1 MDYQHLG
8 YITKIGTVVDGCGMQ
23 QKKFNSEISPKYEI
37 KEMKF
42 KKEMIL

>member
-23 QKKFNSEISPKYEI
+23 RIFFNNEISPKSEI
-37 KEMKF
+37 KQIKF
-42 KKEMIL
+42 EKE